1 MKIFDTKQ
9 TRNDY
14 FKTQIARSRKK
25 FSFCKVSHTH
35 VKTWKNVLATNF
47 NVIDNYKGPI
57 LCLGTRNGRE
67 IDLFRSVFYQNKM
80 VNILVHLL
88 EIKRNGWN
96 SCFPLI
102 EGMRKSS
109 LDNIIE
115 NSVTGV
121 ELNPDVKRPD
131 VFIGSFDEMPLKWA
145 DTFGILYSNSFDQSC
160 DPYKSAK
167 EWIRVLRDGGYFVYA
182 DIIYPELV
190 TKWDRSSKLSFG
202 LVTVS
207 IDDLNSFIRHNGFAT
222 LHSLLAKFFVCRNYE
237 AVYQKS

>member
-9 TRNDY
+9 NRNDY

-25 FSFCKVSHTH
+25 FSYCKVSHNH
-35 VKTWKNVLATNF
+35 VKTWKKVITGNF
-47 NVIDNYKGPI
+47 SVIDNFKGPI

-67 IDLFRSVFYQNKM
+67 IDLFRSVFYQVKM
-80 VNILVHLL
+80 INYLVHLL
-88 EIKRNGWN
+88 EIKRDGWN
-96 SCFPLI
+96 SLFPLI

-145 DTFGILYSNSFDQSC
+145 DTFGILYSNSFDQSY

-167 EWIRVLRDGGYFVYA
+167 EWIRVLKGGGVLIIGFNYA
-182 DIIYPELV
+182 KPNVHDPTGELTYQDILKLFPGELLYY
-190 TKWDRSSKLSFG
+190 RKLGSNYND
-202 LVTVS
+202 LIIK
-207 IDDLNSFIRHNGFAT
+207 IDKKT
-222 LHSLLAKFFVCRNYE
+222 
-237 AVYQKS
+237 